1 MSDVHLDAIGSMF
14 AQVVALCDRAGP
26 VDAGLVAIDD
36 TKMAADA
43 SAAANKTR
51 RQLAAEILEQAERVD
66 AAEDDELGVPRDLEL
81 VVSAAGR
88 RLTVEGP

>member
-1 MSDVHLDAIGSMF
+1 MF

-26 VDAGLVAIDD
+26 VDAGLVAIDG

-51 RQLAAEILEQAERVD
+51 RRLAAEILEQAERVD